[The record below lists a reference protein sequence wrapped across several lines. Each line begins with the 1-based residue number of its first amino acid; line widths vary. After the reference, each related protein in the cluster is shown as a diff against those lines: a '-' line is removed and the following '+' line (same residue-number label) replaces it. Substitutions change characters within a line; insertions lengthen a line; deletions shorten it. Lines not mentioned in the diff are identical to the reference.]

1 MDKKKK
7 RVKEIL
13 RAAELMFLMKGFNN
27 SSMDEIADLA
37 NLGKGTIYYYFRSKD
52 EIFLAIIKR
61 EADKVYEEIVKRVS
75 KEKSLYEIVKEII
88 SFYLEY
94 FSKNQTFLRLF
105 FPCIAGLI
113 KIEKRELLK
122 EYTKSYRKHLKFIKT
137 IISKKIEEERK
148 TFSLKSLLNLIN
160 VFQIGI
166 GLKLLEGKE
175 KEAKE
180 SLRLFLKII
189 KKFLEG

>member
-52 EIFLAIIKR
+52 EIFLSIIKR

-113 KIEKRELLK
+113 KIEKKELLK

>member
-1 MDKKKK
+1 MNKKLE
-7 RVKEIL
+7 RVRTIL
-13 RAAELMFLMKGFNN
+13 KAAELTFLKNGFNN
-27 SSMDEIADLA
+27 ASMDEIADLA

-52 EIFLAIIKR
+52 EIFLSIIKR

-75 KEKSLYEIVKEII
+75 KEKSLYEIVKKII

-113 KIEKRELLK
+113 KIEKKELLK

>member
-1 MDKKKK
+1 MSKRLE
-7 RVKEIL
+7 RVKAIL
-13 RAAELMFLMKGFNN
+13 KAAELTFLKNGFNN
-27 SSMDEIADLA
+27 ASVDEIADIA
-37 NLGKGTIYYYFRSKD
+37 DLGKGTIYYYFKSKD

-113 KIEKRELLK
+113 KIENKELLK
-122 EYTKSYRKHLKFIKT
+122 EYTKSYWKHLKFIKK
-137 IISKKIEEERK
+137 IISKKIEEEGK
-148 TFSLKSLLNLIN
+148 NFSLKSFLNMIN

>member
-52 EIFLAIIKR
+52 EIFLSIIKR

-113 KIEKRELLK
+113 KIEKEELLK

>member
-52 EIFLAIIKR
+52 EIFLSIIKR

-105 FPCIAGLI
+105 FPCIEGLI
-113 KIEKRELLK
+113 KIEKKELLK

>member
-1 MDKKKK
+1 MNKKLE
-7 RVKEIL
+7 RVRTIL
-13 RAAELMFLMKGFNN
+13 KAAELTFLKNGFNN
-27 SSMDEIADLA
+27 ASMDEIADLA

-52 EIFLAIIKR
+52 EIFLSIIKR

-75 KEKSLYEIVKEII
+75 KEKSLYEIVKKII

-113 KIEKRELLK
+113 KIEKKGLLK